1 MLISDGLA
9 CADELL
15 FDRDGNRT
23 ECSESPLSMRVGSA
37 PRARYNPIHP
47 QGHARCGAEFTS
59 AERIASSE
67 RGRRHDLVYKPRQS
81 LALASRRIVG

>member
-15 FDRDGNRT
+15 FARDGNHA
-23 ECSESPLSMRVGSA
+23 ECSESLPLTRLGSGLQ
-37 PRARYNPIHP
+37 ARYNPIYP
-47 QGHARCGAEFTS
+47 QGHARFGAEFTS

-67 RGRRHDLVYKPRQS
+67 RGCLHDLVYKPRQS
-81 LALASRRIVG
+81 LARAPHL